1 MEDYE
6 GNGDGLDP
14 GEEATEQ
21 AFKGAVLDVSKMKRE
36 DGILTKGLSNTQQ
49 SVLQRSMT
57 AVTKDKDYRQELK
70 TAFFLSTDES
80 DRVVAAIN
88 ESDRYGCLRKPI
100 VDWLIA
106 RSAGV
111 NGGRLQAIFDT
122 ISHTTFTTNYMSKN
136 KGHWWN
142 RDSSRESTNSPLG
155 R

>member
-1 MEDYE
+1 MEHPDDD
-6 GNGDGLDP
+6 GNGLDP

-21 AFKGAVLDVSKMKRE
+21 AFKGAVLDVNKLKRE
-36 DGILTKGLSNTQQ
+36 DGILTRGLSNTQS

-57 AVTKDKDYRQELK
+57 AVTKDEDYRQELK
-70 TAFFLSTDES
+70 TAFFLSTEEADK
-80 DRVVAAIN
+80 VVAAIN
-88 ESDRYGCLRKPI
+88 ESDRYGCSRKPI

-122 ISHTTFTTNYMSKN
+122 ISHTTFTTNYMSQK
-136 KGHWWN
+136 KKHWWN
-142 RDSSRESTNSPLG
+142 QNETKDGTRNPLG

>member
-1 MEDYE
+1 MGDIEDD
-6 GNGDGLDP
+6 GDGLDP

-21 AFKGAVLDVSKMKRE
+21 AFQGAKLDVRKMQRE
-36 DGILTKGLSNTQQ
+36 DGVLTRGLSNAQS

-57 AVTKDKDYRQELK
+57 AVTKDADYRQELK
-70 TAFFLSTDES
+70 TAFFLSTEES
-80 DRVVAAIN
+80 DKVVAAIN

-111 NGGRLQAIFDT
+111 HGGRLQAIFDT
-122 ISHTTFTTNYMSKN
+122 ISHTTFTTNYMSQK
-136 KGHWWN
+136 KRHWWN
-142 RDSSRESTNSPLG
+142 NEKSRDNTRSPLE